1 MLKRCWCEVW
11 VDRYL
16 GNQNEPLILNFVRG
30 LRNPKLLPNPRT
42 ELHRNDAQ
50 GRIVCS
56 FA

>member
-11 VDRYL
+11 VGRYM

-30 LRNPKLLPNPRT
+30 QRNPKLLPNPRT